1 MSTTDPRAGVGAADR
16 PARGGAGYQRS
27 TGRRFALWAGR
38 LGWRHAVM
46 WVVAGFALFPVLFVV
61 SAALNPVGT
70 LSSSQLWPTGA
81 SLASARELFRST
93 PFAAWYANSLFFAVT
108 NAAATVLLSA
118 LAAYAFSRM
127 RFAGRRV
134 GLVALLVIQMFPQ
147 FLAIVAIYLMFSRLG
162 ELYPAIGFDT
172 RWGLLLVYLGGALSI
187 NTWLMKGFFDTV
199 PTELDES
206 AQMDGATHAQVF
218 FRIMLPLVTPVLA
231 IVALLVFINTINEF
245 LLASVFLRDTDAQTL
260 GLGLYQLVDSQRN
273 ANFGMFAVG
282 AVLLS
287 LPTVAV
293 FWFLQRYISE
303 GLTSGAVKG

>member
-1 MSTTDPRAGVGAADR
+1 MSVPDVAVRPVYRRTTGK
-16 PARGGAGYQRS
+16 
-27 TGRRFALWAGR
+27 RFTLWVGR

-46 WVVAGFALFPVLFVV
+46 WVIVAFAVFPVLFVV
-61 SAALNPVGT
+61 SAAINPVGT

-81 SLASARELFRST
+81 SLSNAQDLFRNT
-93 PFAAWYANSLFFAVT
+93 PFATWYANSLFFATT
-108 NAAATVLLSA
+108 NAVVTVLLSA

-127 RFAGRRV
+127 RFKGRRV
-134 GLVALLVIQMFPQ
+134 GLIGLLVIQMFPQ
-147 FLAIVAIYLMFSRLG
+147 FLAIVAIYLMFSNIG

-199 PTELDES
+199 PKELDES

-218 FRIMLPLVTPVLA
+218 VRIMLPLVTPVLA

-245 LLASVFLRDTDAQTL
+245 LLASVFLRDTGSQTL

-273 ANFGMFAVG
+273 TNFGMFAVG
-282 AVLLS
+282 AIMLS
-287 LPTVAV
+287 LPTLAV

>member
-1 MSTTDPRAGVGAADR
+1 MSVSEIAAGPVYR
-16 PARGGAGYQRS
+16 RSAR
-27 TGRRFALWAGR
+27 TRFTLWAGR

-46 WVVAGFALFPVLFVV
+46 WVIAAFAIFPVLFVV
-61 SAALNPVGT
+61 SAAINPLGT

-81 SLASARELFRST
+81 SLDNAMELFRDT
-93 PFAAWYANSLFFAVT
+93 PFTTWYANSLFFALT
-108 NAAATVLLSA
+108 NAAVTVLLSA

-127 RFAGRRV
+127 RFKGRRV
-134 GLVALLVIQMFPQ
+134 GLIGLLVIQMFPQ
-147 FLAIVAIYLMFSRLG
+147 FLAIVAIYLMFSNIG

-172 RWGLLLVYLGGALSI
+172 RWGLMLVYLGGALSI

-199 PTELDES
+199 PKELDES

-218 FRIMLPLVTPVLA
+218 FQIMLPLVTPVLA

-245 LLASVFLRDTDAQTL
+245 LLASVFLRDTGSQTL

-282 AVLLS
+282 AIMLS
-287 LPTVAV
+287 LPTLAV

>member
-1 MSTTDPRAGVGAADR
+1 MTAPETVVRLVHR
-16 PARGGAGYQRS
+16 PTAR
-27 TGRRFALWAGR
+27 TRFTLWCTR
-38 LGWRHAVM
+38 LGWRHVVM
-46 WVVAGFALFPVLFVV
+46 WLVAAFAVFPVLFVI

-81 SLASARELFRST
+81 SFDNALDLFRNT
-93 PFAAWYANSLFFAVT
+93 PFTTWYGNSLFFALS

-127 RFAGRRV
+127 RFKGRRV
-134 GLVALLVIQMFPQ
+134 GLIGLLVIQMFPQ
-147 FLAIVAIYLMFSRLG
+147 FLAIVAIYLMFSNLG
-162 ELYPAIGFDT
+162 EIYPVIGFDT

-199 PTELDES
+199 PKELDES

-260 GLGLYQLVDSQRN
+260 GLGLHQLVDSQRN

-282 AVLLS
+282 ALMLS
-287 LPTVAV
+287 LPTLTV

>member
-1 MSTTDPRAGVGAADR
+1 MSVSEVTIRPVHRRSPR
-16 PARGGAGYQRS
+16 
-27 TGRRFALWAGR
+27 TRFTLWAGR

-46 WVVAGFALFPVLFVV
+46 WVVAAFAIFPVLFVV
-61 SAALNPVGT
+61 SAAINPLGT

-81 SLASARELFRST
+81 SLDNAMELFRNT
-93 PFAAWYANSLFFAVT
+93 PFTTWYANSLFFALT
-108 NAAATVLLSA
+108 NAAVTVLLSA

-127 RFAGRRV
+127 RFKGRRV
-134 GLVALLVIQMFPQ
+134 GLIGLLVIQMFPQ
-147 FLAIVAIYLMFSRLG
+147 FLAIVAIYLMFSNIG

-172 RWGLLLVYLGGALSI
+172 RWGLMLVYLGGALSI

-199 PTELDES
+199 PKELDES

-245 LLASVFLRDTDAQTL
+245 LLASVFLRDTDSQTL

-282 AVLLS
+282 AIMLS
-287 LPTVAV
+287 LPTLAV

>member
-1 MSTTDPRAGVGAADR
+1 MTAPDVAVR
-16 PARGGAGYQRS
+16 PVHQRS
-27 TGRRFALWAGR
+27 TGTRLTLWLSR

-46 WVVAGFALFPVLFVV
+46 WVVAAFAVFPVLFVV

-81 SLASARELFRST
+81 SLANARELFQNT
-93 PFAAWYANSLFFAVT
+93 PFTTWYANSLFFALT
-108 NAAATVLLSA
+108 NAAVTVLLSA

-127 RFAGRRV
+127 RFKGRRV
-134 GLVALLVIQMFPQ
+134 GLIGLLVIQMFPQ
-147 FLAIVAIYLMFSRLG
+147 FLAIVAIYLMFSNIG
-162 ELYPAIGFDT
+162 EVYPVIGFDT

-199 PTELDES
+199 PRELDES

-245 LLASVFLRDTDAQTL
+245 LMASVFLRDTASQTL

-282 AVLLS
+282 ALMLS
-287 LPTVAV
+287 LPTLIV

>member
-1 MSTTDPRAGVGAADR
+1 MSVSEIAAR
-16 PARGGAGYQRS
+16 PVYRRS
-27 TGRRFALWAGR
+27 ASTRFTLWAGR

-46 WVVAGFALFPVLFVV
+46 WVIAAFAIFPVLFVV
-61 SAALNPVGT
+61 SAAINPLGT

-81 SLASARELFRST
+81 SLSNAMELFHDT
-93 PFAAWYANSLFFAVT
+93 PFTTWYANSLFFALT
-108 NAAATVLLSA
+108 NATVTVLLSA

-127 RFAGRRV
+127 RFKGRRV
-134 GLVALLVIQMFPQ
+134 GLIGLLVIQMFPQ
-147 FLAIVAIYLMFSRLG
+147 FLAIVAIYLMFSNIG

-172 RWGLLLVYLGGALSI
+172 RWGLMLVYLGGALSI

-199 PTELDES
+199 PKELDES

-218 FRIMLPLVTPVLA
+218 FQIMLPLVTPVLA

-245 LLASVFLRDTDAQTL
+245 LLASVFLRDTGSQTL

-282 AVLLS
+282 AIMLS
-287 LPTVAV
+287 LPTLAV